1 MKQQYKNILV
11 TGGSGFLATHLMP
24 ELVKGGYRVT
34 TIDIYKSNVKNVR
47 FIEADFNNTSVMRPL
62 LEETD
67 VIFHLAAMV
76 GVDECRLNPE
86 QVMKTNYEDSKN
98 FIDLC
103 VKTNVKKFMFTS
115 SSEVYGNSPNIPY
128 GEDDK
133 LEPISIYAKTKV
145 LIEEYLKNIS
155 DKNSMKIG
163 IVRLFN
169 VYGPYQ
175 KKRFIVPIFVDL
187 ALHSKNLTLFGS
199 GKQIRCFTYVKDVV
213 KGIIKLLEYDKS
225 NYEIVNIGR
234 RYETTIRKLALLI
247 LKCIPSSKSSLKH
260 KQYGKDGI
268 REANLE
274 IMRRVPSIEKA
285 KNLLGFEARTTLEEG
300 INAMIA
306 VA

>member
-24 ELVKGGYRVT
+24 ELIKEGY
-34 TIDIYKSNVKNVR
+34 NVKAVDIHKPNVEN
-47 FIEADFNNTSVMRPL
+47 IKLIVADFSNTAVIKAL
-62 LEETD
+62 LEKTD
-67 VIFHLAAMV
+67 AVFHLAAMV

-86 QVMKTNYEDSKN
+86 QVMKTNYEDAKN

-103 VKTNVKKFMFTS
+103 VETNVKKFMLTS
-115 SSEVYGNSPNIPY
+115 SSEVYGNSPDIPY
-128 GEDDK
+128 GEDDDLK
-133 LEPISIYAKTKV
+133 PISIYAKTKV
-145 LIEEYLKNIS
+145 LIEKYLKDIS
-155 DKNSMKIG
+155 DKSSMKIG

-187 ALHSKNLTLFGS
+187 ALHSKNLTLFGD

-247 LKCIPSSKSSLKH
+247 LKCIPSSKSKLKH

-274 IMRRVPSIEKA
+274 ITRRVPSIDKA
-285 KNLLGFEARTTLEEG
+285 KNLLGFEALTTLEEG